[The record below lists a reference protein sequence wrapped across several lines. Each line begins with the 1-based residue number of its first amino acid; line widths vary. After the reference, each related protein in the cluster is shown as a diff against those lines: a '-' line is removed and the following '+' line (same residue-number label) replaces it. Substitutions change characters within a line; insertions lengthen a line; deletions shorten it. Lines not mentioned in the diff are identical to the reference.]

1 MGVSVALSDVS
12 LDVVPGEE
20 IVCTATVRN
29 ISPVIDQ
36 ISVDVVGPA
45 AAWAVVE
52 PPVLNLYPGD
62 SGEVR
67 VHFRPPRASS
77 PAAGPV
83 PYGLRATSLED
94 LRGSA
99 TEEGTV
105 TVAPFTELRVT
116 LLPEVSRGARRG
128 RHKVDVANLGNVA
141 VGTEII
147 VVDPDDALTFDV
159 SRPAAVAPPGLV
171 TQTRLAAVPREK
183 FWTGKQQ
190 VRPFQV
196 IVQPEQGTASTVD
209 GTFEQDPLV
218 PRWVLAGAVAAMV
231 LAVVL
236 AGLWFGL
243 VRPAIKTSAT
253 EAAEKESAKV
263 QAAQAEKAAVQQAI
277 EEQKKKEDALV
288 KAGQPKPAA
297 PKPAKPPKPGT
308 PGNPLTTPID
318 FRIQTDTAART
329 TDFQTFTYDKQDDNP
344 LDVTD
349 LQLQNPAGDVG
360 LLEIR
365 RDSTVVYSAGLE
377 NFRDLPQPSVSA
389 LRFNKGQKL
398 VVAIKCRN
406 PAPES
411 RRCSAAVTVIGKT
424 V

>member
-20 IVCTATVRN
+20 VVCTATVRN
-29 ISPVIDQ
+29 TGPVIDQ
-36 ISVDVVGPA
+36 INFDVVGPA
-45 AAWAVVE
+45 AAWAVIE
-52 PPVLNLYPGD
+52 PPMLNLYPGD

-94 LRGSA
+94 PRGSA
-99 TEEGTV
+99 TEEGAV
-105 TVAPFTELRVT
+105 IVAPFTDLRIT
-116 LLPEVSRGARRG
+116 LLPQISRGGRRG
-128 RHKVDVANLGNVA
+128 RHKIDVANLGNVP
-141 VGTEII
+141 VGTEISA
-147 VVDPDDALTFDV
+147 VDPDDALTFDV
-159 SRPAAVAPPGLV
+159 HRPAIVAPPGLV
-171 TQTRLAAVPREK
+171 TQTRLVAVPRQK

-196 IVQPEQGTASTVD
+196 VVQPERGTANTVD
-209 GTFEQDPLV
+209 GTFEQDPLI
-218 PRWVLAGAVAAMV
+218 PKWVVAGAVAALV

-243 VRPAIKTSAT
+243 VRPAIKSAAT
-253 EAAEKESAKV
+253 EAATKQSDKI
-263 QAAQAEKAAVQQAI
+263 QAAQAQKTAADAKAA
-277 EEQKKKEDALV
+277 EDQKAKDAL
-288 KAGQPKPAA
+288 AGTAA
-297 PKPAKPPKPGT
+297 PKPAVTKPPAPGT
-308 PGNPLTTPID
+308 PGNPLTTPFD
-318 FRIQTDTAART
+318 FRIQTDTAA
-329 TDFQTFTYDKQDDNP
+329 QTVGFKKFTSPKQGDKP

-365 RDSTVVYSAGLE
+365 RGDLVVYSAGLE
-377 NFRDLPQPSVSA
+377 NFRDLPNPSVSA
-389 LRFNKGQKL
+389 LRFAKGQKL
-398 VVAIKCRN
+398 VVAIQCRN